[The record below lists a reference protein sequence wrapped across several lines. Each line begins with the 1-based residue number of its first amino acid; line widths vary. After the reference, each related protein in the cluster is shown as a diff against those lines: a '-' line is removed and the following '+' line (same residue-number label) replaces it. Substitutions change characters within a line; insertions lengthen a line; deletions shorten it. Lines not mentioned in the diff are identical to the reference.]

1 MTGVMDDTAT
11 PTTTPNAEPEVE
23 NGQVI
28 PVEDSNA
35 NLLGLE
41 SRDITGFILLLIPF
55 TLSWTLGY
63 LGFSSFWTFMITVAV
78 YWATSNQTEYDKR
91 HKRYAVR
98 HIPQSDGLNCFLRVS
113 MLRSGTR
120 STKEAIQISRD
131 VQPPVRKSNIII
143 SDSKNCL
150 V

>member
-11 PTTTPNAEPEVE
+11 PTPVTPESEVE

-91 HKRYAVR
+91 HRKYA
-98 HIPQSDGLNCFLRVS
+98 LR
-113 MLRSGTR
+113 L
-120 STKEAIQISRD
+120 
-131 VQPPVRKSNIII
+131 SNRTNFIE
-143 SDSKNCL
+143 
-150 V
+150 

>member
-11 PTTTPNAEPEVE
+11 PTPVTPESEVE

-91 HKRYAVR
+91 HKRYAHR
-98 HIPQSDGLNCFLRVS
+98 HTPQSDEFRSVDLRIELCFSRLHAQRTCRLHDAAYQSLVVDY
-113 MLRSGTR
+113 
-120 STKEAIQISRD
+120 IQMY
-131 VQPPVRKSNIII
+131 VQ
-143 SDSKNCL
+143 
-150 V
+150 

>member
-1 MTGVMDDTAT
+1 MTGVMGDT
-11 PTTTPNAEPEVE
+11 TTTPATPDPAVE

-28 PVEDSNA
+28 SADDSNA

-78 YWATSNQTEYDKR
+78 YWATSNQTEYEKR
-91 HKRYAVR
+91 HKKYANSFS
-98 HIPQSDGLNCFLRVS
+98 IF
-113 MLRSGTR
+113 
-120 STKEAIQISRD
+120 
-131 VQPPVRKSNIII
+131 SNHFCYA
-143 SDSKNCL
+143 NR
-150 V
+150 

>member
-1 MTGVMDDTAT
+1 MDDTAT

-91 HKRYAVR
+91 HKRYAPR
-98 HIPQSDGLNCFLRVS
+98 HTPDEF
-113 MLRSGTR
+113 RS
-120 STKEAIQISRD
+120 EAD
-131 VQPPVRKSNIII
+131 
-143 SDSKNCL
+143 
-150 V
+150 

>member
-1 MTGVMDDTAT
+1 MDDTAT
-11 PTTTPNAEPEVE
+11 PTTTTPNAEPEVE

-91 HKRYAVR
+91 HKRYTLT
-98 HIPQSDGLNCFLRVS
+98 HTPQSDEFRSVVLRVERCS
-113 MLRSGTR
+113 ASQHATQRNSFG
-120 STKEAIQISRD
+120 QGGH
-131 VQPPVRKSNIII
+131 SNIQ
-143 SDSKNCL
+143 SSSKFENQIKL
-150 V
+150 FQT